1 MIYKYSKLFLNIF
14 HKDKLIETNLI
25 TIFENCIK
33 NYKEKK
39 VYKVSS
45 TMAAIIAVKIDHP
58 SNIKPED
65 FFLSQIQTNED
76 IELIAFEDALDNK
89 NIGLTSTEAQNSALN
104 DA

>member
-1 MIYKYSKLFLNIF
+1 MIRNPNVNKLTCKVISF
-14 HKDKLIETNLI
+14 
-25 TIFENCIK
+25 K

-65 FFLSQIQTNED
+65 FFLNQIQTNED